1 MNISL
6 FIILLV
12 HVIKKSLIY
21 FRTNS
26 LCPIQIC
33 AYTKKSAEEKLGIE
47 KPKRPLTPF
56 FKFMTQMRPALLAK
70 NPGISSK
77 EAIAWSSKHWQ
88 ELDSEVYSLR
98 ITSLHYYYSLWLKR
112 SLCTYHHH
120 LVSSSNQGF
129 AVDIRKASL
138 SFSASSPSF
147 CRRQLWNMQ
156 EVARTGSL
164 MRHSQQCGA
173 KHVRNDFARL
183 LAS

>member
-6 FIILLV
+6 FIILLK
-12 HVIKKSLIY
+12 HVIKNSLIY

-26 LCPIQIC
+26 LTPLQIC

-98 ITSLHYYYSLWLKR
+98 ITSLHP
-112 SLCTYHHH
+112 
-120 LVSSSNQGF
+120 V
-129 AVDIRKASL
+129 
-138 SFSASSPSF
+138 FS
-147 CRRQLWNMQ
+147 
-156 EVARTGSL
+156 
-164 MRHSQQCGA
+164 
-173 KHVRNDFARL
+173 
-183 LAS
+183 